1 MKLQTIKPRLAS
13 APSRL
18 AQAVS
23 ADSWRA
29 GKEGST
35 ARGYGYRWQQERLRY
50 LAQHPLCVACDAKG
64 LTVAADVVD
73 HRIAHRGDERIFWD
87 RSGWQSM
94 CVECHNRKREAE
106 EAAATPR
113 GGGPN
118 V

>member
-1 MKLQTIKPRLAS
+1 MKRKTLKSSLAS
-13 APSRL
+13 APGRL
-18 AQAVS
+18 AMAPS

-29 GKEGST
+29 GKTTTS
-35 ARGYGYRWQQERLRY
+35 RGYGYKWQQARLRF
-50 LAQHPLCVACDAKG
+50 LTANPLCVMCDAKG

-73 HRIAHRGDERIFWD
+73 HRVAHRGDERIFWD

-113 GGGPN
+113 GGSPN

>member
-35 ARGYGYRWQQERLRY
+35 ARGYGYRWQQARIRH
-50 LAQHPLCVACDAKG
+50 LARHPLCSMCDAAG
-64 LTVAADVVD
+64 RVVLATVVD
-73 HRIAHRGDERIFWD
+73 HKEPHKGDPALFWNESNWDSLCAHHHSSDKQRMEAS
-87 RSGWQSM
+87 SG
-94 CVECHNRKREAE
+94 
-106 EAAATPR
+106 
-113 GGGPN
+113 G
-118 V
+118 